1 MTILYNKK
9 LSFDFNNLKIKLK
22 LSFMTI
28 INSKEK
34 FLVCSIDIGT
44 SSVRVLGY
52 DKKGQAVK
60 GLVVQ
65 QAYQMDTALDGKVEI
80 SAKTLCSLIANCLD
94 SFLEKV
100 SKENYL
106 IKAVSISSF
115 WHSLLG
121 IDSRAKAITPLIS
134 WNDTRSH
141 LAAKSLRAN
150 LNEIEIHQKTGC
162 RLHSSY
168 WPAKISWLSKR
179 EEFSKIKYWLSFA
192 DYLFLEL
199 FGELTTSVSLASG
212 TGLLD
217 HNNCVWD
224 KKLIKNLP
232 LDLSQLPKISEE
244 PLKVLKPKFAGRW
257 PKLSKIPWFLAIGDG
272 ACSNIGSN
280 CFNSTKFALMIGTS
294 GAMRAVCERDF
305 SIPSGL
311 WAYRIDSQRSI
322 IGGAISNAG
331 NLFAWLKNTLSLNLS
346 DKALEIALSK
356 IKADSHGLT
365 LLPFFSGE
373 RSLGWNDNAK
383 GAIIGLQLATKPIE
397 ILRAA
402 LEAIAYQFFLI
413 YQELIKILDK
423 PKIIV
428 ATGGGLYNS
437 KVWGKI
443 ITDII
448 GESLGIL
455 SEAEASSRGAALLA
469 LESLNILKLDES
481 DNFKEIYKTNS
492 GNNFIYQQAVNRY
505 KNFYQKLVLE
515 N

>member
-1 MTILYNKK
+1 MRVLDSQKF
-9 LSFDFNNLKIKLK
+9 SFDFNNLKIKI
-22 LSFMTI
+22 FMTI
-28 INSKEK
+28 IKPKKN
-34 FLVCSIDIGT
+34 LLICSIDLGT

-52 DKKGQAVK
+52 NKKGEAIK
-60 GLVVQ
+60 GLTVQ
-65 QAYQMDTALDGKVEI
+65 QTYQMNTALDGKVEI
-80 SAKTLCSLIANCLD
+80 AAKTLFSLIATCLD

-106 IKAVSISSF
+106 IMAVSISTF
-115 WHSLLG
+115 WHSLMG
-121 IDSRAKAITPLIS
+121 MDSAAKAITPLIS
-134 WNDTRSH
+134 WNDTRSY
-141 LAAKSLRAN
+141 LAAKSLRAS

-168 WPAKISWLSKR
+168 WPAKITWLSKR

-217 HNNCVWD
+217 HNNCGWD
-224 KKLIKNLP
+224 KELIKSLP
-232 LDLSQLPKISEE
+232 LEFSQLPRISEE
-244 PLKVLKPKFAGRW
+244 PLKVLRPKFAQRW
-257 PKLSKIPWFLAIGDG
+257 PQLAKIPWFLAIGDG

-280 CFNSTKFALMIGTS
+280 CFDSTKFALMIGTS
-294 GAMRAVCERDF
+294 GAIRAVCKKNF
-305 SIPSGL
+305 LIPSGL
-311 WAYRIDSQRSI
+311 WSYRIDSRRSI

-331 NLFAWLKNTLSLNLS
+331 NLFAWLKNTLNLNLS

-383 GAIIGLQLATKPIE
+383 GAIVGLQLATKPIE

-402 LEAIAYQFFLI
+402 LEAVAYQFFLI

-443 ITDII
+443 IADVI
-448 GESLGIL
+448 GANLGVI

-469 LESLNILKLDES
+469 LESLNILKLDGS
-481 DNFKEIYKTNS
+481 DNFKEVYKTNS
-492 GNNFIYQQAVNRY
+492 DNNLIYQQAVSRY

>member
-1 MTILYNKK
+1 MTKINIKK
-9 LSFDFNNLKIKLK
+9 NLLI
-22 LSFMTI
+22 
-28 INSKEK
+28 
-34 FLVCSIDIGT
+34 CSIDLGT

-52 DKKGQAVK
+52 DNKGQAVK
-60 GLVVQ
+60 GLIVQ
-65 QAYQMDTALDGKVEI
+65 QAYQMNTALDGKVEVA
-80 SAKTLCSLIANCLD
+80 AKTLFSLIANCLD

-115 WHSLLG
+115 WHSLMG
-121 IDSRAKAITPLIS
+121 IDSKAKAIMPLIS

-141 LAAKSLRAN
+141 LAAKNLQAS

-168 WPAKISWLSKR
+168 WPAKISWLSKK
-179 EEFSKIKYWLSFA
+179 ENFSEIKYWLSFA

-199 FGELTTSVSLASG
+199 FGELTTSISLASG

-224 KKLIKNLP
+224 KELIKNLP
-232 LDLSQLPKISEE
+232 LEFSQLPRISEE
-244 PLKVLKPKFAGRW
+244 PLKNLRPKFAGRW
-257 PKLSKIPWFLAIGDG
+257 PELAKIPWFLAIGDG

-280 CFNSTKFALMIGTS
+280 CFDNTKFALMIGTS
-294 GAMRAVCERDF
+294 GAMRVVCERDF

-311 WAYRIDSQRSI
+311 WSYRIDSRRSI

-331 NLFAWLKNTLSLNLS
+331 NLFAWLKNTLILNLS
-346 DKALEIALSK
+346 DKALEIALNK

-423 PKIIV
+423 PKVIV

-437 KVWGKI
+437 RVWGKI
-443 ITDII
+443 IADVI
-448 GESLGIL
+448 GENLGVI
-455 SEAEASSRGAALLA
+455 SQAEASSRGAALLA
-469 LESLNILKLDES
+469 LEALNILKFDKS

-492 GNNFIYQQAVNRY
+492 DNKFVYQHAIGRY

>member
-1 MTILYNKK
+1 MTKINIKKK
-9 LSFDFNNLKIKLK
+9 LLI
-22 LSFMTI
+22 
-28 INSKEK
+28 
-34 FLVCSIDIGT
+34 CSIDLGT

-52 DKKGQAVK
+52 DNKGQAVK
-60 GLVVQ
+60 GLIVQ
-65 QAYQMDTALDGKVEI
+65 QAYQMNTALDGKVEVA
-80 SAKTLCSLIANCLD
+80 AKTLFSLIANCLD

-115 WHSLLG
+115 WHSLMG
-121 IDSRAKAITPLIS
+121 IDSKAKAIMPLIS

-141 LAAKSLRAN
+141 LAAKNLQAS

-168 WPAKISWLSKR
+168 WPAKISWLSKK
-179 EEFSKIKYWLSFA
+179 ENFSEIKYWLSFA

-199 FGELTTSVSLASG
+199 FGELTTSISLASG

-224 KKLIKNLP
+224 KELIKNLP
-232 LDLSQLPKISEE
+232 LEFSQLPRISEE
-244 PLKVLKPKFAGRW
+244 PLKNLRPKFAGRW
-257 PKLSKIPWFLAIGDG
+257 PELAKIPWFLAIGDG

-280 CFNSTKFALMIGTS
+280 CFDNTKFALMIGTS
-294 GAMRAVCERDF
+294 GAMRVVCERDF

-311 WAYRIDSQRSI
+311 WSYRIDSRRSI

-331 NLFAWLKNTLSLNLS
+331 NLFAWLKNTLILNLS
-346 DKALEIALSK
+346 DKALEIALNK

-423 PKIIV
+423 PKVIV

-437 KVWGKI
+437 RVWGKI
-443 ITDII
+443 IADVI
-448 GESLGIL
+448 GENLGVI
-455 SEAEASSRGAALLA
+455 SQAEASSRGAALLA
-469 LESLNILKLDES
+469 LEALNILKFDKS

-492 GNNFIYQQAVNRY
+492 DNKFVYQHAIGRY